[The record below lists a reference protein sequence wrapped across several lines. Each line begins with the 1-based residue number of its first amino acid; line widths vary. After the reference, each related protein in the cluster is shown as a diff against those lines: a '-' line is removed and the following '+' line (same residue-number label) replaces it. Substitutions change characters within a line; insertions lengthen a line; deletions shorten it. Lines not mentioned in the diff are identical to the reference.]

1 MAEDE
6 SMKRETDQLDYVVLG
21 NTPKITLEGEKVT
34 GYQER
39 KDREASELVEATLF
53 QISREK
59 ARFSLLG
66 PKNVFDKNSFTSD
79 KAISEL
85 LAKEVPV
92 DDPEVEKHEIT
103 SEEDFIEDAT
113 TAGGKALIAAESTS
127 DPVIKSRLEDFVK
140 KIVKETSAFL
150 AEPKKKALGAVAIIA
165 TVATACSAKVSPT
178 VNPPPEGIKTQTSE
192 VSPTQVPPTEI
203 ATQTATAT
211 EQPTATED
219 ELAGVNIFDTSTF
232 PDKYKSIAEDPTS
245 STEEQQNEYQD
256 FLHRAR
262 QKFFAD
268 KGILGLVNQMETS
281 GKIDPEVAD
290 IWGLMYAQQNPDKL
304 KDPSLVEGKRII
316 LGPAELRKA
325 DALDDNDRFSKWTDN
340 VTIGG
345 KIFLTDYGQYPLVN
359 VNPQYS
365 NLNVFGVE
373 ISNHYGG
380 GSMNGV
386 LGGIAS
392 VDENPN
398 DLVVLILM
406 KDPKGIWVIVPR
418 LTSTDAKF
426 TLPKGSVCRENT
438 TEWYVLP
445 EDVPYGP
452 ISDNFSKAIPET
464 QLFASLGL
472 RINTKPY
479 SNLFDDWTNQKEMF
493 FQLAGGPCFTS
504 AGAVIRQTTIFPAYK
519 PPVWDDI
526 ASSK

>member
-1 MAEDE
+1 MYYENNMTEDMRKE
-6 SMKRETDQLDYVVLG
+6 TETREPVEILPENIGEMPGVEAAPLLERAALRTEVLG
-21 NTPKITLEGEKVT
+21 WGGEFGK
-34 GYQER
+34 GL
-39 KDREASELVEATLF
+39 RENLRGAKAWVESQSAEAT
-53 QISREK
+53 
-59 ARFSLLG
+59 
-66 PKNVFDKNSFTSD
+66 
-79 KAISEL
+79 
-85 LAKEVPV
+85 
-92 DDPEVEKHEIT
+92 
-103 SEEDFIEDAT
+103 
-113 TAGGKALIAAESTS
+113 
-127 DPVIKSRLEDFVK
+127 
-140 KIVKETSAFL
+140 
-150 AEPKKKALGAVAIIA
+150 KKALKVIISASFVAASLSACAKGPSTPYIPSE
-165 TVATACSAKVSPT
+165 TAPRVT
-178 VNPPPEGIKTQTSE
+178 E
-192 VSPTQVPPTEI
+192 VSPTQVPPTETST

-268 KGILGLVNQMETS
+268 EGILGLVNQMETS
-281 GKIDPEVAD
+281 GKVDPEVAD

-304 KDPSLVEGKRII
+304 KDPSLVEGKRIV

-345 KIFLTDYGQYPLVN
+345 KLFLTDYGQNPLGAVD
-359 VNPQYS
+359 PRYS
-365 NLNVFGVE
+365 NLEIFGVE
-373 ISNHYGG
+373 IPNHYEG
-380 GSMNGV
+380 GSMNGI

-392 VDENPN
+392 VDGKPN

-406 KDPKGIWVIVPR
+406 KDPQGKWVIAPR
-418 LTSTDAKF
+418 LTSTDAQF

-452 ISDNFSKAIPET
+452 ISDNFSKAIPEIE
-464 QLFASLGL
+464 LFASLGL

-479 SNLFDDWTNQKEMF
+479 SNLFDDWTNQKGMF

-504 AGAVIRQTTIFPAYK
+504 AGAVIRQTSIFPAYK

-526 ASSK
+526 APSK